1 MKKAALVVGARPQFI
16 KTAPLIQELGRFFSM
31 ILIHTGQHYDFSM
44 SGIFFE
50 ELQLP
55 LPDYHLEAHGG
66 THGQQTGSML
76 SGLDSVLRF
85 EKPDV
90 VIVVGDTNSTLA
102 GALAA
107 AKLKIPVVHVEAG
120 VRSKD
125 RQLPEQI
132 NRVVTDSIA
141 DCMLC
146 PVPSAVEN
154 LNREGKFDNV
164 VDAGD
169 IIYDCLRMFERHI
182 PERPDLSL
190 DLPEEFILATIHR
203 AEAVDHENELKNI
216 LSSLA
221 TSRCGVVFP
230 AHPRTRKMIS
240 RFGLESDLPDN
251 IMLTEPVGYVDLL
264 SLLRLARF
272 TVTDSG
278 GVQREAAYFGKK
290 TLVARP
296 ETEWR
301 ELEQAGWVKV
311 VGYEFDLERLP
322 GNMSADNKLP
332 SLFRPASK
340 CMAEFVDTLYQGD

>member
-31 ILIHTGQHYDFSM
+31 VLIHTGQHYDFSM

-66 THGQQTGSML
+66 THGQQTGRML
-76 SGLDSVLRF
+76 SGLDSVLSF
-85 EKPDV
+85 EKPDIV
-90 VIVVGDTNSTLA
+90 VVVGDTNSTLA

-154 LNREGKFDNV
+154 LNREGRFENV

-203 AEAVDHENELKNI
+203 AEAVDHENQLKNI
-216 LSSLA
+216 LFSLA
-221 TSRCGVVFP
+221 TSSCAVVFP

-251 IMLTEPVGYVDLL
+251 IMLTDPVGYVDLL
-264 SLLRLARF
+264 SLLKLARF

-278 GVQREAAYFGKK
+278 GVQREAAYFGKRAF
-290 TLVARP
+290 VARP

-301 ELEQAGWVKV
+301 ELEKSGCAKV
-311 VGYEFDLERLP
+311 VGYKFDLKEVGGRTN
-322 GNMSADNKLP
+322 GKFDFSTMI
-332 SLFRPASK
+332 RPASK
-340 CMAEFVDTLYQGD
+340 AMAEFVDTLYQG